1 MIENIIMPP
10 FGQWLTRFTDA
21 VIVKFFGNPLPIDQS
36 VLINLIFRCTFA
48 DHQSAIVIQIG
59 FADAITGSSAHQCSP
74 LGHQH
79 YIRNWFGFLKKI
91 HE

>member
-1 MIENIIMPP
+1 MIENIIMPT

-36 VLINLIFRCTFA
+36 VLINLIFRCT

-74 LGHQH
+74 LCHQH
-79 YIRNWFGFLKKI
+79 YDPHWLGFFKNNL
-91 HE
+91 